1 MKNIYLEKD
10 SLYFGKWNFLTL
22 RLKKCPIFAQRS
34 PHHTFQPKL
43 EKKKKKKKIKKNPPG
58 KKFLIF
64 QEVELLCSNIKK
76 NQETET
82 LEKLL
87 IFQIYT
93 DISTYICIWVWG
105 RLNITT

>member
-43 EKKKKKKKIKKNPPG
+43 GKKKKKKKKSKKIKKNPPG

-82 LEKLL
+82 LEKTPY
-87 IFQIYT
+87 IS
-93 DISTYICIWVWG
+93 DIHRYINLHLYMSMG
-105 RLNITT
+105 

>member
-1 MKNIYLEKD
+1 MKNIYLGKD

-34 PHHTFQPKL
+34 PHNTFQPKL
-43 EKKKKKKKIKKNPPG
+43 GKKKKKKSPPG

-82 LEKLL
+82 LEKTPY
-87 IFQIYT
+87 IS
-93 DISTYICIWVWG
+93 DIHRYINLHLYMSMG
-105 RLNITT
+105 